1 MSLLMRED
9 GVFYDG
15 TYDLKSVGNFSW
27 SYTVAVFI
35 KSNEMLYQ
43 VTSDPYYL

>member
-1 MSLLMRED
+1 MRED

-15 TYDLKSVGNFSW
+15 TYDIKSVGNFSW